1 MPNSTIRLTRL
12 YLVILFALCMPLYGF
27 AQGVFN
33 VEGVVKDAA
42 GEPIIGANVVENGT
56 QNGTVSDI
64 NGVFTLKVKNGNA
77 VLKVSYIGY
86 VTQTINIKSQSKVNV
101 TFLCNNYSKDN
112 QLQRGGYKPPFPKLL
127 SSNAIKIEK

>member
-1 MPNSTIRLTRL
+1 MKKTLSLSQNLLKVRPKFTIMPNSTIRLTRL

-64 NGVFTLKVKNGNA
+64 NGVLYA
-77 VLKVSYIGY
+77 
-86 VTQTINIKSQSKVNV
+86 QSK
-101 TFLCNNYSKDN
+101 KW
-112 QLQRGGYKPPFPKLL
+112 
-127 SSNAIKIEK
+127 

>member
-1 MPNSTIRLTRL
+1 MPNSINRQTRL
-12 YLVILFALCMPLYGF
+12 FLVILFALCMPLCGF
-27 AQGVFN
+27 AQGAFN
-33 VEGVVKDAA
+33 VEGMIKDTS

-86 VTQTINIKSQSKVNV
+86 VTQTINIKGQSKVNV
-101 TFLCNNYSKDN
+101 TLKEDAANLGEVVVIMAQWIRRN
-112 QLQRGGYKPPFPKLL
+112 
-127 SSNAIKIEK
+127 